1 MPNPSSQLREEL
13 RAEPGTSTQRLVP
26 GLVSIAKSVRQLMAL
41 KLAPIDVLVGQDQL
55 LGVLDAEHA
64 KSVLDIA
71 TELSVRPSTVSKML
85 DQVGKKGWTL
95 RQGDQDDRRKTLVR
109 LTPDGVKVQESVRAV
124 WKRLEDDLVE
134 ALGDQSVDIVDNLGS
149 LDSILT
155 KRLSR
160 LR

>member
-1 MPNPSSQLREEL
+1 MPNPSSQLREDL
-13 RAEPGTSTQRLVP
+13 RAEPGASTQQLVP

-109 LTPDGVKVQESVRAV
+109 LTPEGVKVQESVRAV
-124 WKRLEDDLVE
+124 WKRLEDDLVD
-134 ALGDQSVDIVDNLGS
+134 ALGDHSGDIVDNLGS

>member
-1 MPNPSSQLREEL
+1 MPTRSTPTREES
-13 RAEPGTSTQRLVP
+13 RHEQDVSAQRLVP
-26 GLVSIAKSVRQLMAL
+26 GLVSMAKSVRQLMAL

-55 LGVLDAEHA
+55 LGVLDAEHP

-109 LTPDGVKVQESVRAV
+109 LTADGVKVQENVRAV

-134 ALGDQSVDIVDNLGS
+134 ALGQEAEPVATNLACLDQVLA
-149 LDSILT
+149 